1 MGLSMTLPQIRIR
14 AAQLLWFLCVVFAL
28 FLALGALTFALS
40 ANDANGLVSFV
51 RDVAGWVDLGVFSR
65 DNGIKE
71 FTGDN
76 ADVKN
81 ALFNW
86 GIGAIFW
93 LLLGRILDR
102 VVRG

>member
-1 MGLSMTLPQIRIR
+1 VGFSMTLPQVRTR
-14 AAQLLWFLCVVFAL
+14 VAQLLWVLCVLFAL

-40 ANDANGLVSFV
+40 LNTDNGLVDFIRSA
-51 RDVAGWVDLGVFSR
+51 AGWVDLGVFSR
-65 DNGIKE
+65 ENGLKE

-93 LLLGRILDR
+93 LVLGRVLDR
-102 VVRG
+102 VVRS

>member
-1 MGLSMTLPQIRIR
+1 MGFSLTLPQIRTR
-14 AAQLLWFLCVVFAL
+14 AAQVLWVLCVLFAL

-40 ANDANGLVSFV
+40 ANDDNGLVSFI
-51 RDVAGWVDLGVFSR
+51 RSAAGWVDLGVFSR

-93 LLLGRILDR
+93 LVLGRILDR
-102 VVRG
+102 VVRA